1 MMSTQ
6 SLELLKRKME
16 NKDFGKQLEVRTKKF
31 AIDIIKLSSSL
42 NNTSECRVIKNQITK
57 SGTSVGANYR
67 EANRSRSK
75 ADFANKIKFC
85 ESEASETVY
94 WLEIIEE
101 LNWGDPQK
109 LKLTIIEAN
118 EILALFTS
126 IGKKLKQ

>member
-1 MMSTQ
+1 
-6 SLELLKRKME
+6 ME
-16 NKDFGKQLEVRTKKF
+16 NKEFAKQLELRTKRF
-31 AIDIIKLSSSL
+31 AIDIIKLSGSL
-42 NNTSECRVIKNQITK
+42 TNTSECSVIKNQITK

-75 ADFANKIKFC
+75 ADFANKIKIC

-101 LNWGDPQK
+101 LKWVDTQK